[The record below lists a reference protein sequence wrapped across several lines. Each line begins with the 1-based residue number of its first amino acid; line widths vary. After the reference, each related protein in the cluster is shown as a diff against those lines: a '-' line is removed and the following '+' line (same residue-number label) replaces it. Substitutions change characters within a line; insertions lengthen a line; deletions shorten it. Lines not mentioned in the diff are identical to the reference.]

1 MLLVSSRVSLF
12 SATIDAPTSKLP
24 SRLQSPLFRS
34 YGRILPSS
42 FTMIISIALV
52 FSTYPPVSVWGTGSS
67 RTRSRRFSRQ
77 HRIIRIRTTKV
88 APLITSQAHVRPDLP
103 GQTPYRLNTANQ
115 YGARLPSCVP
125 PQLAY
130 YKIGL
135 QTQRSGNRSPHD
147 RLACLASLTSAGS
160 FSRRYGNINPLSIDY
175 ACRPRLRTRLTQ
187 GRLA

>member
-1 MLLVSSRVSLF
+1 MLLVSSRLGLF

-115 YGARLPSCVP
+115 YGARLPSASLRSLP
-125 PQLAY
+125 
-130 YKIGL
+130 
-135 QTQRSGNRSPHD
+135 TTRSGYRLNDQGTEAPHD